1 MMNQKKDKKET
12 EPKVETKTLLGLQL
26 YSICIIIIMIIFG
39 RMTIDTISTMNT
51 DKETDIESIIEVD
64 SKKELNKVT
73 SKKGKYEVMISGK
86 VTSYGPIHDNFIG
99 KSLLYLKS
107 KDIDDKTKKALGDEK
122 VERSEFLSIY
132 DMNFSSNTFLFMDT
146 VINTTRIENG
156 IRTEYEAIPINTECV
171 IHGHIENGKLLIG
184 AKLYTSKTIDELK
197 SELEATSSP
206 SSFAVLWVILTI
218 VIAYAPTVY
227 IANKSYKNN
236 IVDIS
241 KTCKL
246 KELEMTRI
254 IDTYEPN
261 VKKYRKITNEVNKY
275 RDNTRGKINES
286 KKYHKK
292 NK

>member
-1 MMNQKKDKKET
+1 
-12 EPKVETKTLLGLQL
+12 
-26 YSICIIIIMIIFG
+26 
-39 RMTIDTISTMNT
+39 
-51 DKETDIESIIEVD
+51 
-64 SKKELNKVT
+64 
-73 SKKGKYEVMISGK
+73 
-86 VTSYGPIHDNFIG
+86 
-99 KSLLYLKS
+99 
-107 KDIDDKTKKALGDEK
+107 
-122 VERSEFLSIY
+122 
-132 DMNFSSNTFLFMDT
+132 MNFSSNTFLFMDT

-261 VKKYRKITNEVNKY
+261 VKKYRKITNEENNGVILNNIYNFLSTRNDRTDDYYGMASNKIKY
-275 RDNTRGKINES
+275 GNNAKYSGDTLKYSPDLMQDVKFDLDSYNN
-286 KKYHKK
+286 KKAKQTQLRKDIDTLRK
-292 NK
+292 N